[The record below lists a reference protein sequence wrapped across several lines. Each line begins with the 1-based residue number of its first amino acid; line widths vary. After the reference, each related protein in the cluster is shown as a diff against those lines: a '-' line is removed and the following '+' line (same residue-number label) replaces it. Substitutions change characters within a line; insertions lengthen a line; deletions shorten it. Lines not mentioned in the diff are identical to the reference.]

1 MAEMGDAF
9 PRRDLGGS
17 AESWGR
23 HLEQRIVGLESLIR
37 QLTDSSANTSRQ
49 IEGNT
54 ANVSSQLTT
63 LSGVVTDLGNQQTT
77 LSGVVTDLGNTVNR
91 INGSQYA
98 STSGTFTLNKAST
111 SGTWSAWKY
120 TASLGP
126 FYSHTNRVLIFGS
139 INASASVLNYYMIVG
154 RFGIASGTGGAGN
167 TSPTGVTWLTTNEAS
182 LAGSSDE
189 RLNVRSTAMGVI
201 DVPKGADLNMRCAL
215 QARDY
220 GGGVPSSNPSVNQ
233 ITIYAMPV

>member
-1 MAEMGDAF
+1 MAEIGDAF

-17 AESWGR
+17 AENWGR

-63 LSGVVTDLGNQQTT
+63 LSGVVTDLG
-77 LSGVVTDLGNTVNR
+77 DTVNR

-98 STSGTFTLNKAST
+98 STSGTFPLNKAST

-126 FYSHTNRVLIFGS
+126 FYSHTKRVLIFGS
-139 INASASVLNYYMIVG
+139 INASASVLNYYTIVG

-182 LAGSSDE
+182 LAGGSDE
-189 RLNVRSTAMGVI
+189 RLNVRSMAMGVI

-220 GGGVPSSNPSVNQ
+220 GGGVPSSTPAVNQ